1 MDKYRINEEGEFVKI
16 PKGLLE
22 LLLEAVGVYPLY
34 PELEGKPMPDEPEVQ
49 KESMAPAGKVSK
61 EDKAAAYKAL
71 MHDVMTGKHED
82 EGEAGIIDIV
92 ISKMEDE

>member
-1 MDKYRINEEGEFVKI
+1 MDKYELTEEGEFVKV
-16 PKGLLE
+16 PKDFIQM
-22 LLLEAVGVYPLY
+22 LLEAVGLLEM
-34 PELEGKPMPDEPEVQ
+34 PEPYVEDPAP
-49 KESMAPAGKVSK
+49 KESFASAGKVSK